1 MMPRTPLLI
10 ALVLVLA
17 AGSAVAEPTLR
28 QNIVVDAPVV
38 RLDDLF
44 SDAGPR
50 GGEAVAPA
58 PAPGSKTVYDAA
70 WLAARAREQRLN
82 WLPSSRFDQAVVER
96 ASQAI
101 DADAIALELRR
112 EMGDRLPAGAVEIAL
127 DNPGLRLFVPASGPA
142 TLAIE
147 GLTYDPRSG
156 RITAYVSAPAND
168 PSAERVHLGGR
179 VFRLIDVPVLARS
192 IAPGEQIV
200 AGDVQTISLRAE
212 RLNQNYIGNASDLI
226 GRTPKRSIRPGEPVR
241 PSDVQIPIAVHKGE
255 FVTVILQT
263 RAIML
268 TAQAIALEDG
278 AIGQAI
284 RVSNARSKRTLDATV
299 TGPGN
304 VALAIPTSLA
314 AR

>member
-1 MMPRTPLLI
+1 
-10 ALVLVLA
+10 
-17 AGSAVAEPTLR
+17 
-28 QNIVVDAPVV
+28 
-38 RLDDLF
+38 
-44 SDAGPR
+44 
-50 GGEAVAPA
+50 
-58 PAPGSKTVYDAA
+58 
-70 WLAARAREQRLN
+70 
-82 WLPSSRFDQAVVER
+82 VVER
-96 ASQAI
+96 ARQAI

-112 EMGDRLPAGAVEIAL
+112 EMGDRLPPGAVEIAL

-156 RITAYVSAPAND
+156 RISAYISAPAND
-168 PSAERVHLGGR
+168 PGAERIHLGGR

-200 AGDVQTISLRAE
+200 AADVQTISLRAE

-226 GRTPKRSIRPGEPVR
+226 GRTPKRSIRPGQPVR

-268 TAQAIALEDG
+268 TAQAIALDDG

-284 RVSNARSKRTLDATV
+284 RVSNTRSKKTLDATV

-314 AR
+314 SR